1 MDNVDDN
8 TSQSKS
14 FEYKTKITGKKPAR
28 PTQPPKPPVP
38 ALNAEVTISLK
49 YLRNF
54 WRSLEMSL
62 INCEVQFDLSW
73 TKDCVLME
81 HQNNITGVNFMIT
94 STKLYVPVV
103 TFDQPVKKKS
113 KSVWKTDDYNSRNDD
128 YTTGNLLDF
137 LYYQI
142 IINSLV

>member
-1 MDNVDDN
+1 MDTVDEN

-14 FEYKTKITGKKPAR
+14 FEYKTKITGKTPAR

-54 WRSLEMSL
+54 WRSFEMSL

-73 TKDCVLME
+73 TKDCVLVE

-103 TFDQPVKKKS
+103 TFDQPVKEKAKALG
-113 KSVWKTDDYNSRNDD
+113 K
-128 YTTGNLLDF
+128 LM
-137 LYYQI
+137 I
-142 IINSLV
+142 IIQEMTIIQRETY